1 MLTSIFS
8 GIFTS
13 KYGPFAETIAI
24 ASALVAVFSGLLLQM
39 IGKVSQWTWLI
50 HDSPP
55 FIATA
60 GARIVAVALIALTFV
75 FIDKSNYGWF
85 VGAAVLFAVVGFVL
99 IGRFDL
105 LRKAHLCKVPLLNK
119 DGSQARTLFGS
130 LRYEQLVI
138 GDETNMNEA
147 AAKAYKKAGPVSPCK
162 FMSGYGQNAVNDP
175 AAIWS
180 MATLAK
186 ISNAMTMALMGIL
199 LCAVMALYLAAS
211 SVEVNLRPSASTS
224 APNAP

>member
-1 MLTSIFS
+1 M
-8 GIFTS
+8 FTG

-55 FIATA
+55 FMVTA
-60 GARIVAVALIALTFV
+60 GARAVAVALIALSYN
-75 FIDKSNYGWF
+75 FINKSNYGWF
-85 VGAAVLFAVVGFVL
+85 AGAAVLFAVVAFVL
-99 IGRFDL
+99 IGRFDV

-119 DGSQARTLFGS
+119 NGSQARTLFRS
-130 LRYEQLVI
+130 PKYEQLVI
-138 GDETNMNEA
+138 GDESNMNA
-147 AAKAYKKAGPVSPCK
+147 AAAAAYKQAGAVSLCK
-162 FMSGYGQNAVNDP
+162 FMSGYGKNAVNDP

-180 MATLAK
+180 MTALAK

-211 SVEVNLRPSASTS
+211 SVEVNLRPADTS
-224 APNAP
+224 APAKP